1 MSEQERENVWITSQM
16 GLRLRAGREA
26 KGMTQSQLAQ
36 MVNASVTQIDQY
48 EHGEH
53 DMAMERLFD
62 LARILEIPVAEIF
75 DA

>member
-16 GLRLRAGREA
+16 GLRLRAGRET
-26 KGMTQSQLAQ
+26 KGMTQSQLAL

-62 LARILEIPVAEIF
+62 LARILEIPVADIF

>member
-1 MSEQERENVWITSQM
+1 MNGQEQENVWITARM

-26 KGMTQSQLAQ
+26 KGLTQTQLAQ
-36 MVNASVTQIDQY
+36 MINASVTQIDHY

-62 LARILEIPVAEIF
+62 LARILDIPVAEIF